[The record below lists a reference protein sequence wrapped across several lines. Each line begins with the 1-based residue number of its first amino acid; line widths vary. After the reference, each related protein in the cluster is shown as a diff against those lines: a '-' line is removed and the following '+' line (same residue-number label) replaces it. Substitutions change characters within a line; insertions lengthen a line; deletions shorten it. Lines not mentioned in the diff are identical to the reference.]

1 MLGSEGLSW
10 QSLLQEDV
18 CQNEEFMIFGVLNT
32 DADILYF
39 PAVRQMIRMLYFQR
53 EKREEQIGWKLFRNG
68 QKLFDLL
75 FDQFVFLYE
84 VLSAVAGYCVFR
96 VFCYRS
102 GTVNS
107 KSFVGKVLLRIKWKF
122 ELN

>member
-39 PAVRQMIRMLYFQR
+39 PAVRQMFRMLYFQR
-53 EKREEQIGWKLFRNG
+53 EKREE
-68 QKLFDLL
+68 
-75 FDQFVFLYE
+75 
-84 VLSAVAGYCVFR
+84 
-96 VFCYRS
+96 
-102 GTVNS
+102 
-107 KSFVGKVLLRIKWKF
+107 
-122 ELN
+122 

>member
-53 EKREEQIGWKLFRNG
+53 EKREEQIGWKPFRNG
-68 QKLFDLL
+68 QKL

-84 VLSAVAGYCVFR
+84 VLSAVAGQCVF
-96 VFCYRS
+96 
-102 GTVNS
+102 
-107 KSFVGKVLLRIKWKF
+107 
-122 ELN
+122 